1 MSFVV
6 AGVGVILGVSI
17 AGCARNSTV
26 KPIFA
31 TDALNGG
38 HTGIAG
44 DDSIGTRYAG
54 PSTSTERLGI
64 QWPRAPYDPLYFTFD
79 SYALSD
85 ETLGTLRE
93 YASRMQSNRKS
104 LMIEGHCDERG
115 TAEYNLA
122 LGEHR
127 AQAVK
132 THLVRLGVDPQILTT
147 ISYGEELPADS
158 GHEESAWSKNRRVEF
173 GEI

>member
-6 AGVGVILGVSI
+6 AGVVVMLGVSI

-38 HTGIAG
+38 HTGITG
-44 DDSIGTRYAG
+44 VDTNGTRYAD
-54 PSTSTERLGI
+54 PSTSDERLGI
-64 QWPRAPYDPLYFTFD
+64 QWPRAPYDPVYFIFD

-85 ETLGTLRE
+85 EALATLRE
-93 YASRMQSNRKS
+93 YAPRMQSNRKS

-132 THLVRLGVDPQILTT
+132 THLVRLGVDPQTLTT
-147 ISYGEELPADS
+147 ISYGEELPADT
-158 GHEESAWSKNRRVEF
+158 GHDESAWTRNRRVEF